1 MYSVGS
7 ALPVRLL
14 HISDLHAGSVEATA
28 IEESLKPLVE
38 RFQPELIAVTG
49 DLTHRG
55 RRPEHERAA
64 AFLRGLGRPLLV
76 IPGNH
81 DIPYTFPARFT
92 RPWAEFERQWETVEP
107 VFRSDELL
115 VVGLNSVRPWRHQS
129 GGIRRPQ
136 IARAAELLA
145 EAPEGALRVVALH
158 HHLIGAPWRSRKKPV
173 ARRSEVLAG
182 LVDAG
187 AELILAGHIHQA
199 AVSERH
205 EFEVER
211 NGLRG
216 VTVSIAP
223 GLGQP
228 RPNRRGEA
236 RGLHVYEASG
246 DELLVQTYVWRED
259 DWGLTALR
267 RFPRGQAPLSSD
279 PG

>member
-1 MYSVGS
+1 
-7 ALPVRLL
+7 LPIRLL
-14 HISDLHAGSVEATA
+14 HISDLHVGSVE
-28 IEESLKPLVE
+28 EPQVE
-38 RFQPELIAVTG
+38 RSLEPLIERVGPDLIVATG

-55 RRPEHERAA
+55 RRTQHERAA

-81 DIPYTFPARFT
+81 DIAYTLPARFT
-92 RPWAEFERQWETVEP
+92 HPFAEFERQWETVEP
-107 VFRSDELL
+107 VHSSDGLY

-129 GGIRRPQ
+129 GGIRRSQ

-145 EAPEGALRVVALH
+145 QAPEDALKVVALH

-173 ARRSEVLAG
+173 SRRSEVLAG

-187 AELILAGHIHQA
+187 AELILAGHIHQT
-199 AVSERH
+199 AVSARH
-205 EFEVER
+205 DFEVDR

-216 VTVSIAP
+216 VTVSVAP

-228 RPNRRGEA
+228 RPNRHGEA
-236 RGLHVYEASG
+236 RGLHVYEASAG
-246 DELLVQTYVWRED
+246 SLLVQTYVWRED
-259 DWGLTALR
+259 DWALTGLR
-267 RFPRGQAPLSSD
+267 RFPRGRTPLAAE

>member
-1 MYSVGS
+1 VYSVRS

-14 HISDLHAGSVEATA
+14 HISDLHAGSVE
-28 IEESLKPLVE
+28 ESAVE
-38 RFQPELIAVTG
+38 GSLEPFVEGLEPELIVVTG
-49 DLTHRG
+49 DLAHRG
-55 RRPEHERAA
+55 RRREHERAA
-64 AFLRGLGRPLLV
+64 AFLRGLDRPLLV

-81 DIPYTFPARFT
+81 DIPYSFPARFT

-107 VFRSDELL
+107 VHRSNGLL

-129 GGIRRPQ
+129 GGIREPQ
-136 IARAAELLA
+136 IRRAAELLA
-145 EAPEGALRVVALH
+145 QAPPGALRVVAIH

-211 NGLRG
+211 DGLRG
-216 VTVSIAP
+216 VTVSVAP

-236 RGLHVYEASG
+236 RGLHVYEASE
-246 DELLVQTYVWRED
+246 DSLLVETYVWRED
-259 DWGLTALR
+259 DWGLTAVR
-267 RFPRGQAPLSSD
+267 RFPRGREPLRTES
-279 PG
+279 P

>member
-14 HISDLHAGSVEATA
+14 HISDLHAGSVEETA
-28 IEESLKPLVE
+28 VEQSLEPLVE
-38 RFQPELIAVTG
+38 RVRPELIVASG
-49 DLTHRG
+49 DLAHRG
-55 RRPEHERAA
+55 RRREHERAA

-81 DIPYTFPARFT
+81 DIPYVFPARFT
-92 RPWAEFERQWETVEP
+92 RPWAEFERQWETVQP
-107 VFRSDELL
+107 VFRADDLV

-129 GGIRRPQ
+129 GGIRSGQ
-136 IARAAELLA
+136 IARAKELLA
-145 EAPEGALRVVALH
+145 EAPEGALRVVVLH

-211 NGLRG
+211 NGIRG
-216 VTVSIAP
+216 VTVSVAP

-236 RGLHVYEASG
+236 RGLHVYEASE
-246 DELLVQTYVWRED
+246 DSLLVQTYVWRDE
-259 DWGLTALR
+259 DWGLTAVR
-267 RFPRGQAPLSSD
+267 RFPRGRSPLSSE

>member
-1 MYSVGS
+1 
-7 ALPVRLL
+7 VRLL
-14 HISDLHAGSVEATA
+14 HISDLHAGSVEETA
-28 IEESLKPLVE
+28 VDQSLEPLLE
-38 RFQPELIAVTG
+38 RTQPELIVVTG

-55 RRPEHERAA
+55 RRREHERAA

-92 RPWAEFERQWETVEP
+92 RPWAEFERQWGTVEP
-107 VFRSDELL
+107 VFRSDELM

-129 GGIRRPQ
+129 GQIRSAQ
-136 IARAAELLA
+136 IARTAELLA
-145 EAPEGALRVVALH
+145 EAPKGALRVVALH
-158 HHLIGAPWRSRKKPV
+158 HHLIGAPWRSRKRPV
-173 ARRSEVLAG
+173 AHRSKVLAG
-182 LVDAG
+182 FVDAG

-205 EFEVER
+205 EFEFDA

-216 VTVSIAP
+216 ATVSIAP

-236 RGLHVYEASG
+236 RGLHVYEASA
-246 DELLVQTYVWRED
+246 DSLLVHTYVWRAD
-259 DWGLTALR
+259 DWGLTAR
-267 RFPRGQAPLSSD
+267 RHFPRGREPL
-279 PG
+279 G